1 MQEATKR
8 NALMPWLIGAV
19 IVAAADIWVAFRM
32 YATDCPAPGIVEA
45 IVVLVVPAVYLALMY
60 LTLKTER

>member
-1 MQEATKR
+1 MQKATKR

-19 IVAAADIWVAFRM
+19 IVVAADIWVAFRM